1 MKSIALLLSFSFIS
15 LTIFAQENVDAI
27 ALTSFNSPIH
37 ERDKAGSSK
46 ATDQLQRTVAHRPSP
61 APSRQEKLQDSSF
74 LSGIFSAVSGTKI
87 VLQCNGKNDLNLV
100 AATESNKLYSHNNF
114 KFRKAIANGAGYKVT
129 IKSTPAGVG
138 CKIVSNAEGV
148 MPNNAGI
155 KIDCDYNYDLISRTT
170 NNNSY
175 SSFYEC
181 SAPVVTG
188 SIAEEGRYIAFV
200 SNGAGFAGATGKH
213 RQIFWRDRNTGE
225 TKLISVGI
233 DGLEGNGDSFAPSMS
248 TNGHTIAFESYANN
262 LVKADGNGVRDIFVW
277 DYNTAKIERISV
289 GPGGI
294 EANAESFEPAIS
306 GSGGEIAYTSSA
318 SNLTAGVEGTYT
330 ANVYWRQLYS
340 GQQILLSM
348 DPKTQKGVGGSKPAI
363 AEVGQYVTFCS
374 NASTLV
380 PNDKNGLWDIFLYAS
395 GNPLKK
401 ISNTYNGEERNQGT
415 ESASRVVASSI
426 SGEGCYVAF
435 ATTASNM
442 VANDNN
448 NAQDVFVVD
457 TQNGNVIRASVDA
470 NGKEGN
476 KDSPIEQGEK
486 IAINF
491 DGSWVAFSTRAS
503 NLGAPENNIIAHNII
518 SGETKAITTLTEGR
532 AVASPSISLNA
543 SYVVFGTGSKIDLR
557 FPSSGIF
564 AAYTRIS
571 GSRFMYQNSTTTH

>member
-1 MKSIALLLSFSFIS
+1 MKSPTLFLFFCLIKLTILAQANTDAIAASSYNQRIHKTDGSVNSKITEEPS
-15 LTIFAQENVDAI
+15 LTINNAHAQVSTQ
-27 ALTSFNSPIH
+27 LG
-37 ERDKAGSSK
+37 KA
-46 ATDQLQRTVAHRPSP
+46 
-61 APSRQEKLQDSSF
+61 QDSSF
-74 LSGIFSAVSGTKI
+74 LTGTFSAVSGTKI
-87 VLQCNGKNDLNLV
+87 TLQCNGRNDLTLV
-100 AATESNKLYSHNNF
+100 AAVDGNKLYSRNNF
-114 KFRKAIANGAGYKVT
+114 KFHKAIANGSGYKVT
-129 IKSTPAGVG
+129 IKSAPAGVG

-175 SSFYEC
+175 STFYEC

-188 SIAEEGRYIAFV
+188 SIAEEGRYVAFV
-200 SNGAGFAGATGKH
+200 SNAAGFAGATGKH

-225 TKLISVGI
+225 TKLISIGA

-262 LVKADGNGVRDIFVW
+262 LVAGDGNGVRDVFVW
-277 DYNTAKIERISV
+277 DYTSGKIERISV

-294 EANAESFEPAIS
+294 EANAESFEPALS

-318 SNLTAGVEGTYT
+318 SNLTDGVESTYT

-340 GQQILLSM
+340 GNQVLVSM
-348 DPKTQKGVGGSKPAI
+348 DPNTKKGVGGSKPAI

-380 PNDKNGLWDIFLYAS
+380 PNDKNGLWDIFLYTS
-395 GNPLKK
+395 GNPLMK
-401 ISNTYNGEERNQGT
+401 ISNTYNGAERNQGT
-415 ESASRVVASSI
+415 ESTSRVVASSI
-426 SGEGCYVAF
+426 SGTGRYVAF

-457 TQNGNVIRASVDA
+457 TQNGNVVRASVDA
-470 NGKEGN
+470 GGKEGN

-503 NLGAPENNIIAHNII
+503 NLGAPENNILAHNII
-518 SGETKAITTLTEGR
+518 SGETRAITSLTEGR
-532 AVASPSISLNA
+532 GVGTPSISLNA
-543 SYVVFGTGSKIDLR
+543 SYVVFGTGSKIDPR

-564 AAYTRIS
+564 AAYTLIS